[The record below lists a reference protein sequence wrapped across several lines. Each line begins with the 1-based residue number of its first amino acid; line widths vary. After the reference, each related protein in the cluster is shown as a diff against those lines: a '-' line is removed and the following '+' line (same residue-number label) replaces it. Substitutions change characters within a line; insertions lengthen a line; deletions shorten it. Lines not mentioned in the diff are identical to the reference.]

1 MLLLAI
7 DDTKT
12 SGVLG
17 IIPLI
22 IEADFIKVGLKFC
35 VFSGMLAVWS
45 VLVEIDFLS
54 LP

>member
-22 IEADFIKVGLKFC
+22 IEADLIKVGLKFC
-35 VFSGMLAVWS
+35 VFTGMVVVWS
-45 VLVEIDFLS
+45 VLADVDFLS